1 MNPNLPKIKPIS
13 SPFRFAWIAGGISLF
28 FSCQSSVTESDSS
41 LPKTVTASITYVDSW
56 KRPDSLTWSL
66 DGAAEQVVQ
75 SQEITS
81 TKIVGTML
89 LAPGS
94 KDIYLGTWAGGMRF
108 STIKFRQEGS
118 ASSLLFVSTDPD
130 SIALALLERLPSGS
144 PRIKDTLVAFY
155 ANRLLNHDAAFQ
167 GFPKNCPKGLDSAAV
182 VRAGLLQAL
191 GAGVPVKY
199 MAQSWLLGIDASQA
213 ETWLRSQVTIGIL
226 RDSDLVRA
234 FPPFPVR
241 TKETLNVPDLEPGV
255 AYAVKGA
262 FVGDSGLSRIGW
274 KVSQAKA
281 DRSEAFDLSYSAQVD
296 GTQKSWSLEVDAK
309 MKIRSSNALPGTY
322 ELIVWM
328 IDPNGNADTLHATFQ
343 VLSLADKIGPQITVL
358 SPSPDTILGN
368 TDSLLLVAVRA
379 VDPSGIDSV
388 VIQGVRVD
396 SVGGVYSR
404 RVPVPATGASTPIRV
419 AAFDKKGNRTDSFVR
434 AARMPESGLISPRLT
449 RISPAQQ
456 TGNDLS
462 LTDSV
467 ITVVFAANSPNGLA
481 DTAIRI
487 GGRPARRISDTS
499 WSLDVPVPANGF
511 ETTIP
516 VDLVDKKG
524 VRSSDWV
531 KATRSKDATGPVVEW
546 TSPSTDT
553 VVSNSTSTVAIRFQA
568 KDISGVD
575 SVLANGRKPD
585 ALGNGAYL
593 ILCDILPSGKPTPI
607 LVRAW
612 DRFGNESQST
622 LNITRKAPLVASP
635 PRVRLVAPS
644 LNRGNKLAAEIDSI
658 KVSWIVASDLGLF
671 DSSVKIAGAKAL
683 RENDSI
689 WTTRIGVPGNGLEIA
704 IPLLVVDA
712 GGQEARDTVWVT
724 RAKFV
729 PRPVLTFGFDS
740 TKGDPPLRSGAYATQ
755 ADSLDLPWSIVGE
768 CIGCEVRIDGR
779 LVDLSGSRAHAKVAI
794 PMGLSFH
801 GAIVSFDGQVVGKD
815 SVSIHRYPKLSLRR
829 TLPVSDTVDFLATS
843 VEVGWAATNAATVRI
858 DGVLQTISVNGTY
871 SQKLSNLKAGANTT
885 RLVATDSLGN
895 IDSSVIALYRI
906 PRVDLL
912 AVADRDTSIQWD
924 SAGYSISSLTA
935 GASLSWSIDSSNWQ
949 EVPASGHVAIYA
961 SGRIHIRATAPQYLT
976 SVATTKPV
984 VIKHA
989 NSAPSYKRTIT
1000 DTIKVLEDAKAYRA
1014 IWANSISMGGVWDS
1028 AQTGRFS
1035 ITPTGV
1041 AASLF
1046 TVLPTIDS
1054 ATGLLTFTVK
1064 PESFGVA
1071 KFKVTLRDNGG
1082 TENWG
1087 VDTSKI
1093 DSILIAIL
1101 PVNDP
1106 PVLTWNPVVNAKIS
1120 STASKYSAPS
1130 ASGTESSQ
1138 LVYFSFT
1145 PMNAMASTCF
1155 LQAPKIDIGMT
1166 RTLDFTTD
1174 PTCSGGLALF
1184 RMLLKDDGGTANGG
1198 IDTLAEVLSIN
1209 LVDTIQDSIGNPYHY
1224 RKLGGNVWLMENLGS
1239 TCATCSPAGSAI
1251 AQANAA
1257 TACPTG
1263 WRLPTAAEWQNL
1275 VTWAAAG
1282 KSDTVGANHLK
1293 SITGWSGRTTL
1304 GQTYEYNGDNST
1316 GFNLVPSVYID
1327 QKYSGYNIGNYW
1339 TSTAATPVANFY
1351 QSFTLGA
1358 IPSDFGGPKMTGP
1371 VRCVAK

>member
-182 VRAGLLQAL
+182 VHAGLLQAL

-199 MAQSWLLGIDASQA
+199 MAQSWMLGIDASQA
-213 ETWLRSQVTIGIL
+213 ETWLRSQVTMGIL
-226 RDSDLVRA
+226 HDSNLVRA

-241 TKETLNVPDLEPGV
+241 TKETLNVPDLEPGI

-456 TGNDLS
+456 TGNNLS

-829 TLPVSDTVDFLATS
+829 TLPVSDTLDFLATS

-895 IDSSVIALYRI
+895 IDSSVVTLVKV
-906 PRVDLL
+906 PRVDLSVVPDK
-912 AVADRDTSIQWD
+912 AGDQWD
-924 SAGYSISSLTA
+924 SASCTISSLTA
-935 GASLSWSIDSSNWQ
+935 GASLSWSTDSLSWSP
-949 EVPASGHVAIYA
+949 VPADGRVWIRRTGRVHARGTAGQFLTANVSSPAI
-961 SGRIHIRATAPQYLT
+961 SIRHTNTAPSFQRML
-976 SVATTKPV
+976 S
-984 VIKHA
+984 
-989 NSAPSYKRTIT
+989 
-1000 DTIKVLEDAKAYRA
+1000 DTIKVLEDAKPFRA
-1014 IWANSISMGGVWDS
+1014 IWATAISMGGIWDS
-1028 AQTGRFS
+1028 SQLGRFAILPNEGS
-1035 ITPTGV
+1035 TSLFAAQPAIDSVTGV
-1041 AASLF
+1041 
-1046 TVLPTIDS
+1046 
-1054 ATGLLTFTVK
+1054 LTFTVK
-1064 PESFGVA
+1064 PDAFGLA
-1071 KFKVTLRDNGG
+1071 KFKVVLRDNGG
-1082 TENWG
+1082 SENWG
-1087 VDTSKI
+1087 VDSSTTHAMVV
-1093 DSILIAIL
+1093 SIAS
-1101 PVNDP
+1101 VNDA
-1106 PVLTWNPVVNAKIS
+1106 PVLTENQVVNAKIS
-1120 STASKYSAPS
+1120 TAASKLSPPQAHGYE
-1130 ASGTESSQ
+1130 GSQ
-1138 LVYFSFT
+1138 LVYYSFS
-1145 PMNAMASTCF
+1145 PMNALATSCF
-1155 LQAPKIDIGMT
+1155 VQPPKIDIGMY
-1166 RTLDFTTD
+1166 RSLEFTTD
-1174 PTCSGGLALF
+1174 PTCAGGLALF
-1184 RMLLKDDGGTANGG
+1184 RMIVKDDGGTANGG
-1198 IDTLAEVLSIN
+1198 IDSLVGVLSIN

-1251 AQANAA
+1251 AQVKAA

-1339 TSTAATPVANFY
+1339 TSTADTPVANFY
-1351 QSFTLGA
+1351 QSFSLGA
-1358 IPSDFGGPKMTGP
+1358 VPSDFSGPKMTGP